1 MKVIGISGFLG
12 PLDES
17 TSGDTVLVLEVSGD
31 FRVVEVSDDRWN
43 ESSMGI
49 LVEIP
54 GTASSFTGAGL
65 IKNWLTLHSRRVKL
79 RRDVI
84 DVRISSPSFDHV
96 YSEVWVINLIRSRV
110 RSSDGN
116 SQSQVLSFL
125 GSLLEEWDDHFR
137 FTVDNLN
144 IEDNTSVLCCD
155 QR

>member
-1 MKVIGISGFLG
+1 
-12 PLDES
+12 
-17 TSGDTVLVLEVSGD
+17 
-31 FRVVEVSDDRWN
+31 
-43 ESSMGI
+43 
-49 LVEIP
+49 
-54 GTASSFTGAGL
+54 
-65 IKNWLTLHSRRVKL
+65 LTLHSRRVKL

-125 GSLLEEWDDHFR
+125 GSLLEEWDDHLR